1 MAQSGVIK
9 DLKLQNILL
18 CRKNI
23 SSRFLRKSEA
33 NDSEFLEN
41 IEDFSGVMIIIIE
54 SWTKDNIDIVNHPYE
69 WS

>member
-1 MAQSGVIK
+1 MQE
-9 DLKLQNILL
+9 
-18 CRKNI
+18 NI
-23 SSRFLRKSEA
+23 SSRFPRKSEA